1 MESFDVR
8 YVELHKF
15 ADDRFVVDGYT
26 HFVWAICEDIF
37 VPVLHSEYGMT
48 VSVSGEEPTIYQRY
62 NPTTDL
68 YIDKHPD
75 DFVPTLYPFWD
86 ARWNNETK
94 SWVMISIVTET

>member
-37 VPVLHSEYGMT
+37 APDLHPEYGMT
-48 VSVSGEEPTIYQRY
+48 VSVSGEGPTTYQRY
-62 NPTTDL
+62 NPTTGI

-75 DFVPTLYPFWD
+75 DFVPTLCPFWHGQ
-86 ARWNNETK
+86 WNNETK
-94 SWVMISIVTET
+94 IRTINSIVTET